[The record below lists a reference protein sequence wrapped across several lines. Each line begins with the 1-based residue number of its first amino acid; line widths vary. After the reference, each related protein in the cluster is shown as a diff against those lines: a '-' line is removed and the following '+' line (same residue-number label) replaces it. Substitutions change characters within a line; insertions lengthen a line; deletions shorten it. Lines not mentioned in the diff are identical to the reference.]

1 MGEPGGQGADP
12 VLSGSSTGEGG
23 GEGVDPC
30 SKYRRASLVSSQT
43 RAGQEGRG
51 TDALRQGEQILGQ
64 PWSECWPEGSLG
76 WVGGGGH
83 CHSSWAPLKQSQKR
97 AEKAFLLPFQPRQNQ
112 YVLET

>member
-43 RAGQEGRG
+43 RAGQEGRESLMLFWNCLPCPSFPYFLPR
-51 TDALRQGEQILGQ
+51 DPVPSSALASGGLVIL
-64 PWSECWPEGSLG
+64 SI
-76 WVGGGGH
+76 
-83 CHSSWAPLKQSQKR
+83 A
-97 AEKAFLLPFQPRQNQ
+97 
-112 YVLET
+112 